1 MRNRL
6 IQFVIILVV
15 LAFAFHEFWKWTVDR
30 KYVPEGSSLRLS
42 YRGPPLPFLPG
53 GHPQASP
60 GFFAKVDEQG
70 DPLEIGILEQMRGPG
85 RHFYNPF
92 WWDRE
97 VVPDV
102 VVEPGEVAVVRSKL
116 GENLGKNEF
125 LVEGEVGNSHHKG
138 MLRRVLGPGRY
149 RINDYAYEHKKIKRE
164 EIQSGNQI
172 KHAGWVEIKAG
183 YVGVVTNLAPNPA
196 TGAITGIQE
205 HVLPP
210 GLYLINPY
218 EQQID
223 IVNIGFRERSIV
235 ATLKTEPSGKLAM
248 DASGEP
254 ALADDESGIMFP
266 SNDGFNIH
274 MDFTAIWGI
283 MPDQAPEVIR
293 KFGTVEAVETKVV
306 MPQIE
311 SICRNM
317 GSALGAV
324 DLLVGQSRLKY
335 QADVSTNFE
344 KLMHEKGLTLLYG
357 LVRHIYIPQEVR
369 LPIQRAFL
377 ADELKLTLEQQQVTT
392 QTEALLREAEQKVE
406 LEAGRTRSL
415 TEKLVAQKIAEGLKT
430 AEETRAETKQLSA
443 AIERET
449 AELEAQAQVR
459 LGEAEASAKQ
469 MLAEAGAQKF
479 VLAVKAFG
487 SAQAYTQWRFA
498 TGLPSDVELK
508 TLYAGPGTFW
518 TDLRSFSDTM
528 LGAQRAEANTN
539 ATKPK

>member
-1 MRNRL
+1 MQTRWIPIL
-6 IQFVIILVV
+6 ITALVFTFVSYMV
-15 LAFAFHEFWKWTVDR
+15 WTWTIDR
-30 KYVPEGSSLRLS
+30 KYVPEAHSLRLS

-53 GHPQASP
+53 GRPQATP
-60 GFFAKVDEQG
+60 GYFAQVDENG
-70 DPLEIGILEQMRGPG
+70 NPLEIGVLEQMRGPG
-85 RHFYNPF
+85 RHFFNPF

-97 VVPDV
+97 IIPDV
-102 VVEPGEVAVVRSKL
+102 VVKPGEVAVVRSKL
-116 GENLGKNEF
+116 GSNLGANDF
-125 LVEGEVGNSHHKG
+125 LVEGDLGDAAYRG
-138 MLRRVLGPGRY
+138 MMRKVLGPGRY
-149 RINDYAYEHKKIKRE
+149 RINDYAYEVNKLKRE

-183 YVGVVTNLAPNPA
+183 YIGVVTNLAPNPS
-196 TGAITGIQE
+196 TGAVKGIQE

-218 EQQID
+218 EQQVD

-235 ATLKTEPSGKLAM
+235 ANLRVDKSDKLVL

-254 ALADDESGIMFP
+254 TLADDDSGIMFP

-293 KFGTVEAVETKVV
+293 KFGTVDAVETKVV

-317 GSALGAV
+317 GSSLGAV
-324 DLLVGQSRLKY
+324 DLLVGQSRMKY
-335 QADVSTNFE
+335 QTDVSANFE
-344 KLMHEKGLTLLYG
+344 KVMREKGLTLLYG

-369 LPIQRAFL
+369 LPIQQAFL
-377 ADELKLTLEQQQVTT
+377 ADELKLTLEQKQITK
-392 QTEALLREAEQKVE
+392 QTEALLKEAEQKVE
-406 LEAGRTRSL
+406 LEGERTRSA
-415 TEKLVAQKIAEGLKT
+415 TERLAAQKVAEGMKVV
-430 AEETRAETKQLSA
+430 EETRAETKQLAA

-449 AELEAQAQVR
+449 AELEAQATVR
-459 LGEAEASAKQ
+459 LGEAQANAKKL
-469 MLAEAGAQKF
+469 LAEAAAQKF

-487 SAQAYTQWRFA
+487 SAEAYTHWRFA
-498 TGLPSDVELK
+498 TGLSPDVELR

-518 TDLRSFSDTM
+518 TDLKSFGDVM
-528 LGAQRAEANTN
+528 LGAQKAASPE
-539 ATKPK
+539 KPSK